1 MGLSKG
7 TLTFTRYRVAGKL
20 PDKFPDFIDRQ
31 IKLFAFRE
39 LSPGSDE
46 KSLGW
51 TSFDNIL
58 DTDFEYANYSLADYI
73 RLFPSHRSPDS
84 AARPAAAGAYSK
96 RKKSSWRKK
105 A

>member
-58 DTDFEYANYSLADYI
+58 DTDFEYAITLLPIISP
-73 RLFPSHRSPDS
+73 FPFASI
-84 AARPAAAGAYSK
+84 AGQCRPPCCS
-96 RKKSSWRKK
+96 
-105 A
+105 